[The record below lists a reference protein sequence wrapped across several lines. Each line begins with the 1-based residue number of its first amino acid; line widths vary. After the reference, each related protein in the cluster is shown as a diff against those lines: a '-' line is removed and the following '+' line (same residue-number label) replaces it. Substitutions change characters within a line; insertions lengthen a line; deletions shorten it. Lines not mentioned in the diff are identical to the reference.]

1 MASDSDWLGGSE
13 IVSFYEHWTEKP
25 DTPEPD
31 FTTHTDVTETTRDTA
46 TEETLTKEPS
56 AEELKEWMAARPL
69 EDFDSSWHQYMDTI
83 VVPLTLKQYWNAFW
97 ADDAPYFAGAFDNNP
112 DHSIT
117 GITNW
122 EKLALD
128 LEALNIHEQADL
140 TRTITRDVK
149 GNGYT
154 SHTKERDDFFL
165 LEENAERITIMTMTS
180 FKGSFNSDAY
190 KIWTK
195 WEMMT
200 PDPQSHQVVFRQ
212 TSTIKWNGGGRPW
225 VIGGYLAK
233 RAEQRMKD
241 SVVGMSEFF
250 VQSAEKY
257 LEGLPDGPYEGA
269 LTLPEASD
277 YL

>member
-1 MASDSDWLGGSE
+1 M
-13 IVSFYEHWTEKP
+13 
-25 DTPEPD
+25 
-31 FTTHTDVTETTRDTA
+31 
-46 TEETLTKEPS
+46 
-56 AEELKEWMAARPL
+56 
-69 EDFDSSWHQYMDTI
+69 
-83 VVPLTLKQYWNAFW
+83 
-97 ADDAPYFAGAFDNNP
+97 
-112 DHSIT
+112 
-117 GITNW
+117 
-122 EKLALD
+122 
-128 LEALNIHEQADL
+128 
-140 TRTITRDVK
+140 K

-165 LEENAERITIMTMTS
+165 LEENAERITIMAMTS

-233 RAEQRMKD
+233 QAEQRMKD

-257 LEGLPDGPYEGA
+257 LEGLPDGPYEDA
-269 LTLPEASD
+269 FTLPEASD
-277 YL
+277 FL